1 MAKKEIKK
9 SKKAGQKSA
18 SSLSVHAEQAVHSYM
33 QALESLR
40 KKHYAEAAEGFKS
53 ILKSHPQEKEIGDR
67 CRAYIRVCERD
78 MMEEKVMPLKRVDD
92 YYYQGVLESNRQQYD
107 EALKHLDRAQKMSP
121 KDDRVIYAIASTQS
135 LKGDRE
141 QALAALKEAIEL
153 NVINRIQAQQDPDF
167 DPLRDDD
174 AFIDMVLVRKD

>member
-1 MAKKEIKK
+1 
-9 SKKAGQKSA
+9 
-18 SSLSVHAEQAVHSYM
+18 
-33 QALESLR
+33 
-40 KKHYAEAAEGFKS
+40 
-53 ILKSHPQEKEIGDR
+53 
-67 CRAYIRVCERD
+67 
-78 MMEEKVMPLKRVDD
+78 VDD

-153 NVINRIQAQQDPDF
+153 NVVNRIQAQQDPDF

-174 AFIDMVLVRKD
+174 AFIDMVLARKD